1 MRLKS
6 KKRRRKVKGNK
17 TMDNVIGI
25 IAGVALLIIVLCA
38 GGVILTGGS
47 GKKEVTELDN
57 SWKIV
62 CEKCTDKKL
71 EKTFKVGQDQKIHV
85 DLTQNSGKISIKAQD
100 KDKNVLFDE
109 SNVTNSSFDIEGS
122 GKITVNIKL
131 KKYDGTITMKVKG
144 NDLKETEQSSSETE
158 TETVVEKESQEEE
171 TLETELSETETDLME
186 TESVPETAQK
196 SQTGSND
203 LAEWVVMLG
212 DPTNE
217 HCNFSYEV
225 SEKAMNFMEENKL
238 LFPDG
243 AEKEIKELT
252 NKSLS
257 YDNVI
262 LNPDRYGN
270 TFMYLSKAEVTE
282 IKEVQLSEKKYI
294 TELLLKDKKDHYY
307 WLLYDSEL
315 PDILEKNKLE
325 VYGLPLGV
333 TDLETEDGEEDK
345 AVVLLGSY
353 IEKIKGNFITN
364 LFG

>member
-6 KKRRRKVKGNK
+6 KKHRKRAKGNK
-17 TMDNVIGI
+17 VMDNVIGI
-25 IAGVALLIIVLCA
+25 IAGVALLIIILCA

-47 GKKEVTELDN
+47 GKKEVTDLDN

-85 DLTQNSGKISIKAQD
+85 ELSQNSGKISIKAQD
-100 KDKNVLFDE
+100 KDKKVLFDE
-109 SNVTNSSFDIEGS
+109 NKVTESSFDIAGT
-122 GKITVNIKL
+122 GKITVTIKL

-144 NDLKETEQSSSETE
+144 NELKETEESSSETE
-158 TETVVEKESQEEE
+158 ETESEKAGQEEE
-171 TLETELSETETDLME
+171 SSDTASSEVE
-186 TESVPETAQK
+186 TESVQETTQK
-196 SQTGSND
+196 VQTEGDD
-203 LAEWVVMLG
+203 LTEWVPMLG
-212 DPTNE
+212 NPANKN
-217 HCNFSYEV
+217 CNFSYEV
-225 SEKAMNFMEENKL
+225 SEKAMNFMEDNRL

-270 TFMYLSKAEVTE
+270 TFMHLSKAEVTE
-282 IKEVQLSEKKYI
+282 IKEVELSKKKYI

-307 WLLYDSEL
+307 WLLYDAEL
-315 PDILEKNKLE
+315 PDVLEKNKLE

-333 TDLETEDGEEDK
+333 TDLETGDGEENK
-345 AVVLLGSY
+345 AVVLLGSF
-353 IEKIKGNFITN
+353 IKKVKGNFITN